1 MPENESRSSRLEY
14 FCEIFAR
21 HGVEY
26 LVIGG
31 QAEYLFGSPRV
42 TYDVDFCYRRTAEN
56 LERVAR
62 ALKEIKPT
70 LRGAPPDLPFII
82 DSKSLALGSNFTFN
96 TSRGSFDLLDW
107 VEPIGDYDA
116 LLQHAETY
124 LLGNLTVRTISLD
137 DLISAKDHIY
147 RSKDKESRFQLAA
160 IKQIRNEQQSGGK
173 P

>member
-1 MPENESRSSRLEY
+1 MADSESRSSRLEY

-21 HGVEY
+21 HGVDY

-56 LERVAR
+56 LEHVAQ

-82 DSKSLALGSNFTFN
+82 DAKSLALGSNFTFN
-96 TSRGSFDLLDW
+96 TSRGSFDLLGW

-116 LLQHAETY
+116 LLKHAETY
-124 LLGNLTVRTISLD
+124 VLGNLMVRTISLD
-137 DLISAKDHIY
+137 DLIKVKEHIC

-160 IKQIRNEQQSGGK
+160 IKQLREKQQSGGAL
-173 P
+173 